1 MKKLRSYLLKIR
13 GLCARLGA
21 RFPVTFSFVSLLI
34 AFCCYDAIS
43 AYSLLADIVRTL
55 FAMLCA
61 FALMRAFAAVFPRGS
76 ESVVLRPRKLVAI
89 VSLVAAAGLVSGF
102 ISLFG
107 AAAHGASCADAPQ
120 YIDPLRCTGA
130 PLCAD
135 LADLLHYASAPRGAQ
150 LVGLSAVFAV
160 SCMLTAMFEEFLF
173 RGIVFK
179 GFALGF
185 ARAKEGRP
193 VFRAALA
200 SAAIFGILHV
210 SGSFSGEFGAV
221 EAPQI
226 IEVAQM
232 VAKTVQAIVF
242 GFVMACLYRA
252 FMSLR
257 TPIALHAIFNF
268 LAGFP
273 PYLAYGYLASTYVTG
288 NDFDLVAM
296 LSSTALLAVAAV
308 IAYRP
313 YRRVACIL

>member
-13 GLCARLGA
+13 GLCARFGA
-21 RFPVTFSFVSLLI
+21 RFPVTFSLVSLLI
-34 AFCCYDAIS
+34 AFCCYDAIP
-43 AYSLLADIVRTL
+43 AYSLLSDIVRTL

-120 YIDPLRCTGA
+120 YIDPSR
-130 PLCAD
+130 CAD
-135 LADLLHYASAPRGAQ
+135 LADLLHYASAPHGTQ

-273 PYLAYGYLASTYVTG
+273 PYLAYGCLASTYVTG

-296 LSSTALLAVAAV
+296 LSSTALLAAAAV

>member
-13 GLCARLGA
+13 GLCARFGA
-21 RFPVTFSFVSLLI
+21 RFPVTFSLVSLLI
-34 AFCCYDAIS
+34 AFCCYDAIP

-120 YIDPLRCTGA
+120 YIDPSRCTGA
-130 PLCAD
+130 PLC
-135 LADLLHYASAPRGAQ
+135 ADLLHYASAPRGAQ

-160 SCMLTAMFEEFLF
+160 SCVLTAMFEEFLF

-242 GFVMACLYRA
+242 GF
-252 FMSLR
+252 
-257 TPIALHAIFNF
+257 
-268 LAGFP
+268 
-273 PYLAYGYLASTYVTG
+273 LASTYVTG